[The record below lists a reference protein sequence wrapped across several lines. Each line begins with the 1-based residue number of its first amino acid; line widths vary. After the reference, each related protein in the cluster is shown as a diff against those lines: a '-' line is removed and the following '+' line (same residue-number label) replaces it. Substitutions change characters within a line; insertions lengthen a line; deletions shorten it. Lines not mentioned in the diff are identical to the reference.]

1 MIVFTLSPFT
11 PGTPGS
17 PVKPGAP
24 VFPEKPGTPLAPG
37 SPLAPFSPSI
47 PSIPGFPVLP
57 GSPVPPGCP
66 FKPRGP
72 IRVYERITK
81 IYLFQR
87 KLGEIRHGGSAI
99 WPFGELSRRVN
110 SPAPARTSDLR
121 AGKLEKWPTG
131 SSQAVPHPSTI
142 PARRC
147 LTSVIGRERVLSSRY
162 EATRRGLISRAT
174 RAVPKLRTLWQ
185 TSERSELPSAA
196 VLSLAGPSAGS
207 SRSAREPEDSSRE
220 IAVLTPARPFLGTD
234 GLPAAVPGSGK
245 VNPGPRC
252 LFEGCRNFVRPLV
265 AVTARGKA
273 EVRCARS
280 IARGGSC
287 RARESSGRP
296 VRTGRGCGGTV
307 GRVNKSAGPFGG
319 LRTSAVS
326 RTSGRGDLG
335 RKRHFWQF
343 LEPGRAPEGPPGDRT
358 DRR

>member
-1 MIVFTLSPFT
+1 MPPRVPISCTCSCSASSSSRALPVSRLAKLVFSFRQRTTAKCWDLQT
-11 PGTPGS
+11 RHEGS
-17 PVKPGAP
+17 PRVGED
-24 VFPEKPGTPLAPG
+24 FPTNISLGE
-37 SPLAPFSPSI
+37 
-47 PSIPGFPVLP
+47 
-57 GSPVPPGCP
+57 GC
-66 FKPRGP
+66 
-72 IRVYERITK
+72 
-81 IYLFQR
+81 
-87 KLGEIRHGGSAI
+87 EIRHGGSAVGPI

-174 RAVPKLRTLWQ
+174 HGVPKLRTLWQ

-207 SRSAREPEDSSRE
+207 SRSSREPEESSRE
-220 IAVLTPARPFLGTD
+220 IAVLTPARPFLGPD

-296 VRTGRGCGGTV
+296 VRTGRGCGGTL
-307 GRVNKSAGPFGG
+307 GRGNKSAGPFGG